1 MSVLFRLLRPVL
13 HRLDPETAH
22 QLTIAGLKT
31 GLAAGPG
38 PLRAAGL
45 EQRLFGL
52 DFPNPVGLAAG
63 FDKNAEVPDAM
74 LAQGFGFVEVGSV
87 TPLPQ
92 AGNPRPRLFRLSE
105 DKAVINRMGFNNEG
119 AVAVGDRLQARGGRA
134 GIVGVNIGANKD
146 APDRIA
152 DYAAGVRAFN
162 ALASY
167 LVVNVSSPN
176 TPGLRDLQAA
186 SELERLLKRVSEAR
200 DEAAARD
207 GRRAPLLLKIA
218 PDLGDDEL
226 SAISAIAMQGGVDG
240 LIVCNTTIT
249 RPPLKSPLAGE
260 QGGLSGRPLF
270 ALSTRQLAFVH
281 LETGGRL
288 PLVGVG
294 GISSPEDAW
303 QKVLAGASLVQ
314 LYSALVYHGPGL
326 VAEIVEGLAARIKA
340 NGFAHIGEAVG
351 TGAKDWRSKG
361 G

>member
-1 MSVLFRLLRPVL
+1 M
-13 HRLDPETAH
+13 
-22 QLTIAGLKT
+22 
-31 GLAAGPG
+31 
-38 PLRAAGL
+38 RAAGL
-45 EQRLFGL
+45 EQHLFGL

-105 DKAVINRMGFNNEG
+105 DEAVINRMGFNNEG
-119 AVAVGDRLQARGGRA
+119 AAAVRARLQARGGRG

-146 APDRIA
+146 AADRIA

-186 SELERLLKRVSEAR
+186 SELQRLLKRVNEAR
-200 DEAAARD
+200 DEAAVKDA
-207 GRRAPLLLKIA
+207 RRAPLLLKIA

-226 SAISAIAMQGGVDG
+226 AAIAAMAIEAGVDG
-240 LIVCNTTIT
+240 LIVSNTTIT

-270 ALSTRQLAFVH
+270 PLSTRQLACVYV
-281 LETGGRL
+281 ETEGRL
-288 PLVGVG
+288 PLIGVG

-303 QKVLAGASLVQ
+303 QKVRAGASLVQ

-326 VAEIVEGLAARIKA
+326 VAEIVEGLAARLKA
-340 NGFAHIGEAVG
+340 NGFTRISEAVG
-351 TGAKDWRSKG
+351 SGAKEWRSKG
-361 G
+361 E